1 MRGLKNLGIQ
11 LQPDGDSSHDRGFS
25 AATPE
30 ATLEGK
36 PEGALLFEEV
46 QRWRSRWP
54 GLLILLGGVLMAS
67 FGYQALDDVSSG
79 VPIDQRS
86 EPRGL
91 LLLLGVGLSLL
102 GLWLIALASVGGLI
116 VQVRSDGLYVQHL
129 LLTRRHRIPYE
140 TIASCEAR
148 TYRPILEFGG
158 WGVRFGWG
166 ARGKAYNVSGDQGVQ
181 LVLTNGRRLLL
192 GSRKAVALARA
203 INEARR

>member
-1 MRGLKNLGIQ
+1 MIWIRGLKNLGIQ
-11 LQPDGDSSHDRGFS
+11 LQPDGDSSHDRGLS

-36 PEGALLFEEV
+36 LEGALLFEEV

-54 GLLILLGGVLMAS
+54 GLLILLGAV
-67 FGYQALDDVSSG
+67 
-79 VPIDQRS
+79 
-86 EPRGL
+86 
-91 LLLLGVGLSLL
+91 LSLL

-116 VQVRSDGLYVQHL
+116 VQVRSDALYVQHL

-166 ARGKAYNVSGDQGVQ
+166 ARGKAYNVSGTQGVQ

-192 GSRKAVALARA
+192 GSRKADALARA